1 MHTSSTRSLRADGER
16 FHFVAVLEFHQSG
29 GIHIHAGVHGFRDV
43 DALREHWYAVVGVAE
58 GNVDI
63 QGPNSKGRKRIS
75 GAHKVA
81 AYLSK
86 YITKGTGHK
95 LNEQRYW
102 ASKGIDIPE
111 RFTIGQYRSETDG
124 KSFADALDDTMRWLV
139 GNGANFQGMMAYVS
153 HGRKAF
159 WFAMAATG
167 HVEPVELDHDDD
179 DSVVFAYARD
189 SL

>member
-1 MHTSSTRSLRADGER
+1 MDG
-16 FHFVAVLEFHQSG
+16 HQSG
-29 GIHIHAGVHGFRDV
+29 GIHIHAGVHGFRDA

-86 YITKGTGHK
+86 YITKGTGHR
-95 LNEQRYW
+95 LNERRYW

-111 RFTIGQYRSETDG
+111 RFTIGQYRSETDE
-124 KSFADALDDTMRWLV
+124 KSFTDALDDTMRWLV

-179 DSVVFAYARD
+179 DSVVFAY
-189 SL
+189 S